1 MSEPATLNGL
11 KDQADGLRELFG
23 QSMPPVHVLC
33 CPSRPSLAL
42 SLTSELSQALIELER
57 TVMWVDEVDFAHRE
71 QWPLPCKVKFDLSKT
86 LQGFV
91 DLDQSLTP
99 IQPTLWYGLS
109 LHAAKIEGNVQTL
122 SDRLMRSGIEFDT
135 VVVST
140 AALKAGSFKHYG
152 TRIHCTALTGCEPQE
167 LNQTFEWL
175 THTQDKTPVASW
187 SLVLAGEAG
196 SSENSVGWAE
206 EKVRTSLGS
215 HVKVLGHI
223 ETPATQLPLNGVWSR
238 WPALKA
244 TLANHLLIH

>member
-23 QSMPPVHVLC
+23 QTPPPVHVVC
-33 CPSRPSLAL
+33 CPSRPALAL
-42 SLTSELSQALIELER
+42 SMVNELSQGLIELER
-57 TVMWVDEVDFAHRE
+57 TVMWVDEIDFAHRE

-86 LQGFV
+86 LQGYV
-91 DLDQSLTP
+91 DLDQSVTP

-109 LHAAKIEGNVQTL
+109 LHTSRIEDSVQTL

-140 AALKAGSFKHYG
+140 AALKAESFKHYG
-152 TRIHCTALTGCEPQE
+152 PRIHCTALTGCEPQE

-175 THTQDKTPVASW
+175 AHTQDQTPVASW
-187 SLVLAGEAG
+187 SLVLAGEPG
-196 SSENSVGWAE
+196 TSENSVGWAE
-206 EKVRTSLGS
+206 EKVRTVLGP
-215 HVKVLGHI
+215 HVKVLGQI
-223 ETPATQLPLNGVWSR
+223 QTPATQLPFDGAWSR
-238 WPALKA
+238 WPELKA

>member
-23 QSMPPVHVLC
+23 QSLPPVHVLC

-71 QWPLPCKVKFDLSKT
+71 QWPLPCKVKYDLSKT

-140 AALKAGSFKHYG
+140 AALKAESFKHYG

-175 THTQDKTPVASW
+175 AHTQDKTPVASW

-196 SSENSVGWAE
+196 SLENSVGWAE

-223 ETPATQLPLNGVWSR
+223 ETPASQLPLNGVWSR